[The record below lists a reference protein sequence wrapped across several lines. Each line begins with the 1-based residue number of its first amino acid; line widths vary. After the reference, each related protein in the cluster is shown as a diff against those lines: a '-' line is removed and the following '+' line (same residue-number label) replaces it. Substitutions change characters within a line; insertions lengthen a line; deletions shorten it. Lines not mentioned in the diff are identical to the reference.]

1 MKIINIEF
9 KNNDKV
15 ENKKVEVE
23 KLLHVLSKL
32 ENAEIKY
39 ENQEQI
45 DVLMN
50 KYGLYDESFLNGIN
64 EIW

>member
-32 ENAEIKY
+32 EMLKLSMKTKSR
-39 ENQEQI
+39 
-45 DVLMN
+45 LM
-50 KYGLYDESFLNGIN
+50 F
-64 EIW
+64 